1 MTQNRFKYDSRS
13 AGDTLFKPQAES
25 KKFDPYRIP
34 IENITNQLEKN
45 KATEYNNYYTD
56 KAQGLENM
64 RIEHEAAV
72 AMTKHNNQVAK
83 INAETKMEQFANFSQ
98 GAFTLAS
105 IGLQAQAEQQK

>member
-64 RIEHEAAV
+64 RI
-72 AMTKHNNQVAK
+72 
-83 INAETKMEQFANFSQ
+83 
-98 GAFTLAS
+98 
-105 IGLQAQAEQQK
+105 